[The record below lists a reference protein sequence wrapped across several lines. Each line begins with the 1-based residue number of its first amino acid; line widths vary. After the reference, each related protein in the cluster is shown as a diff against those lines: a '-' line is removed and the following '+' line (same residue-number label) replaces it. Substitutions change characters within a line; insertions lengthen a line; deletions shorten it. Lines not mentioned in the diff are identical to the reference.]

1 MTAQQMWEEYL
12 SLEKIKDCG
21 YEAWGFGASPDELA
35 SLVKRGIKRATSSA
49 YDLYAK
55 DSEPLP
61 KVGEYSVILSSSGE
75 AVCIIK
81 TIKVE
86 VLRYCDVTEDFAFK
100 EGEGDRTLAYWRR
113 VHEDFFTQE
122 LRAEGLE
129 FSPEM
134 KVVCEQFELIYPK
147 QVAM

>member
-12 SLEKIKDCG
+12 SENKIADCG
-21 YEAWGFGASPDELA
+21 YEAWEFGASPDELA
-35 SLVKRGIKRATSSA
+35 ALVKSGIKTATSSA

-55 DSEPLP
+55 DNEPLP
-61 KVGEYSVILSSSGE
+61 RVGEYSVILSSSGE

-86 VLRYCDVTEDFAFK
+86 VLKYCDVTEDFAFK

-134 KVVCEQFELIYPK
+134 KVVCEQFELVFPK
-147 QVAM
+147 